1 MPQEIS
7 STTSNPSA
15 KGGDRFSKLGLWFV
29 LLTAV
34 HLLALLAV
42 RSPVA
47 SISPLS
53 WLTLEKQ
60 RSPHSPADPQFPFP
74 GSHPVNP
81 STPLSGQF
89 SARLLAVEAPPLAE
103 RRDAPKNWA
112 TVNSR
117 HQTFA
122 TETSVCPLA
131 SAGPWYFGKPV
142 KLRVTI
148 DDTGSVLGNYT
159 TVVDSSG
166 ADKAYQE
173 LARCLA
179 NNWEFQPASEAGK
192 SLYSNAYITMRIDR
206 F

>member
-1 MPQEIS
+1 MPQEVS
-7 STTSNPSA
+7 STTSNQSGKP
-15 KGGDRFSKLGLWFV
+15 GFWFI
-29 LLTAV
+29 LLTGV
-34 HLLALLAV
+34 HLLALLMM

-53 WLTLEKQ
+53 WLVLDRG
-60 RSPHSPADPQFPFP
+60 RSPNPSAYPKLPFP
-74 GSHPVNP
+74 PSNP
-81 STPLSGQF
+81 ANSSKTTSSQF
-89 SARLLAVEAPPLAE
+89 TAHLLAVDAPPVSE
-103 RRDAPKNWA
+103 QRDAPENWA

-117 HQTFA
+117 QQIHSTD
-122 TETSVCPLA
+122 TSTCPIVSA
-131 SAGPWYFGKPV
+131 SPWYFGKIV

-148 DDTGSVLGNYT
+148 DDRGTVLRNYT

-166 ADKAYQE
+166 ANPAYQE

-192 SLYSNAYITMRIDR
+192 PLYSNAYIKMRIDR